1 MSPDP
6 GIIAGYRRALA
17 RTGQQVTFIRANGF
31 TPHVAEFSAT
41 VMARVMSYTPDS
53 SVVGRTDFSANK
65 LGAITQGDRK
75 IIVLEA
81 DLADAHFPLPLRKH
95 DKAVVNGETLD
106 ILQVDPNTR
115 EKGGAIELVAAG
127 V

>member
-1 MSPDP
+1 MDP
-6 GIIAGYRRALA
+6 GAISAYRRAIA
-17 RTGQQVTFIRANGF
+17 RTGQPVTFIRYQGVA
-31 TPHVAEFSAT
+31 PHVVTFSAT
-41 VMARVMSYTPDS
+41 VTARVTSYTPDS

-81 DLADAHFPLPLRKH
+81 DLAAAFFPLPLQKH

-115 EKGGAIELVAAG
+115 QLGGAIELVAAG